1 MGLNYGIGFCK
12 RGIKVLEDA
21 EEKMFDTLGH
31 GYDKFSQA
39 NMQLMKYRRML
50 AQFTRE
56 RDAGMRPSYD
66 PDIHG
71 SFDG

>member
-1 MGLNYGIGFCK
+1 MARNYGIGFCRK
-12 RGIKVLEDA
+12 GIELLEAA
-21 EEKMFDTLGH
+21 EEEMFDTVEH

-50 AQFTRE
+50 AQFTKERE
-56 RDAGMRPSYD
+56 AGLSPSYN

-71 SFDG
+71 SLDE